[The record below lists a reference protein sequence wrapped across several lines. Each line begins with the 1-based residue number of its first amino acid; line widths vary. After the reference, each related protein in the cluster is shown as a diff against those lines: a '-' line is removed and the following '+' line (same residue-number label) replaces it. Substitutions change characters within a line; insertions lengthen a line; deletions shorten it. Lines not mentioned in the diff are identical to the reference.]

1 MKLNLSDF
9 RRIDELGRLVIPKN
23 ICHSCNIKAND
34 YLNVSCDESKQ
45 VIYIVKEKSK
55 NYLSNISTKIFKP
68 LFDKFG
74 NTIIITNKEKVIKV
88 YGKRYKNLEN
98 KNISK
103 DIIKLL
109 SEEALSIQRTKTI
122 KITSDDQIKKQ
133 NYYYPIKK
141 NGFNVGSIIV
151 LDDNNLSVDLLDYI
165 TELLYKNF

>member
-1 MKLNLSDF
+1 M
-9 RRIDELGRLVIPKN
+9 
-23 ICHSCNIKAND
+23 CHVMNQ
-34 YLNVSCDESKQ
+34 SKF
-45 VIYIVKEKSK
+45 IYIVKEKSK
-55 NYLSNISTKIFKP
+55 NYLVIFQLKYLNL

-141 NGFNVGSIIV
+141 NGFNVGSII